1 MNKQLPKVA
10 SPKTGRCKRRR
21 PAPADASV
29 TRAGSKQTNDYK
41 EKSSIVNSEGKENE
55 KLR

>member
-41 EKSSIVNSEGKENE
+41 EKSSIANSKGKENE